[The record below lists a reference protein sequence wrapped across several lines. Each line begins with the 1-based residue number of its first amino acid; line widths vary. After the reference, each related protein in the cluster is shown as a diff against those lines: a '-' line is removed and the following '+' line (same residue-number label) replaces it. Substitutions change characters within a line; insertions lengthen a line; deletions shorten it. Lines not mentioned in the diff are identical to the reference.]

1 MVEVVTVSAYTA
13 GWAMEAVKQPARTP
27 ASIVAREARLREIR
41 QERGGASDEG
51 DIENAIPTIQSTE
64 VALDLL
70 TEGDRQPKS
79 NFQQVVKAY
88 SENE

>member
-13 GWAMEAVKQPARTP
+13 GWAMEALKQPIRTP
-27 ASIVAREARLREIR
+27 ATIVARDERRREIR
-41 QERGGASDEG
+41 QEHDGADDEG
-51 DIENAIPTIQSTE
+51 DVESALPTIQSTE

-70 TEGDRQPKS
+70 TEGNRQPQS

-88 SENE
+88 SDNE